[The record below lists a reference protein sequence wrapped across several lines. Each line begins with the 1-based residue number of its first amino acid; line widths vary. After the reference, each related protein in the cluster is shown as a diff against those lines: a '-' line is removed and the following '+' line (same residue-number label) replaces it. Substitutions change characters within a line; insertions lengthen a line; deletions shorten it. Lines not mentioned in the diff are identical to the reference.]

1 MPATYHKQDICH
13 RNHPQPHPPLIP
25 HEALHFDG
33 LKKSIII
40 IVIHSNGDGSEGGGE
55 IISPLMKGKSDPHA
69 TDRRKT
75 DFTNPFL
82 SSSPLFR
89 PIDPP
94 SRSPFFSIAHET
106 HCCTV
111 HTRGRGMEERGIFEQ
126 QGSWHR
132 VDQMQ
137 DQKLLSAALPLLPF

>member
-13 RNHPQPHPPLIP
+13 SNQPHPHPPLIP

-94 SRSPFFSIAHET
+94 SRSPFFQSHMRPTAVLYIQGGEGWR
-106 HCCTV
+106 
-111 HTRGRGMEERGIFEQ
+111 RGEF
-126 QGSWHR
+126 
-132 VDQMQ
+132 
-137 DQKLLSAALPLLPF
+137 LSSRDHGTGWTKCKTKSCFPPFFIPPF